1 MTRNFPFTPLYPS
14 TTYLAPTGNSRGS
27 PDSKRLF
34 DKAMMSLR
42 EAIREQNVSSEAHV
56 PWNMGLHRECCGG
69 GWTSWAS
76 EPPRSYPPAVVGTE
90 ISVAVKKSASFGGTL

>member
-1 MTRNFPFTPLYPS
+1 MRILDGTGNAGDLRLRVKLEDCPPETLIRRPPGKRTYRAMTRNFPFTPLYPS

-56 PWNMGLHRECCGG
+56 PWNM
-69 GWTSWAS
+69 
-76 EPPRSYPPAVVGTE
+76 
-90 ISVAVKKSASFGGTL
+90 